1 MSANIDEAEITKFS
15 NLSSD
20 WWNPQGA
27 FKTLHDINPLRL
39 QFIQDQCNLAKARLI
54 DIGCGGGILTESL
67 AQAGATVTGIDM
79 SLEAITAARQHWENS
94 SLMHTQSSIITYQ
107 VTTAEDMAT
116 THAGFFDA
124 LTCMELLEH
133 VPDPASIIKACATL
147 VKPGGQLFFST
158 INRNP
163 KAYLFA
169 ILGAEYLLKL
179 IPKGTHDFAK
189 FIKPS
194 ELAGWARNTDLTVKQ
209 FKGLHY
215 NLLNKHYS
223 LNDDIS
229 VNYLVCCQRTI

>member
-1 MSANIDEAEITKFS
+1 MNFDQQEVNKFS
-15 NLSSD
+15 ELSSD
-20 WWNPQGA
+20 WWNLQGA
-27 FKTLHDINPLRL
+27 FKTLHEINPLRL
-39 QFIQDQCNLAKARLI
+39 QFIQSQFNLANAKMI

-67 AQAGATVTGIDM
+67 AQVGATVTGIDM
-79 SLEAITAARQHWENS
+79 SVEAINTAQKHWES
-94 SLMHTQSSIITYQ
+94 STFAQSKLNAITYQ
-107 VTTAEDMAT
+107 VATAESLAET
-116 THAGFFDA
+116 QHNTYDA

-133 VPDPASIIKACATL
+133 VPDPASVIQACAKL
-147 VKPGGQLFFST
+147 VKPGGHLFFST

-194 ELAGWARNTDLTVKQ
+194 EFAGWARLVNLNTSE

-215 NLLNKHYS
+215 NPLTKNYLLN
-223 LNDDIS
+223 NDIS
-229 VNYLVCCQRTI
+229 VNYLVHCQKMD